1 MLPTAEENGQW
12 AGLDLPLPEGFGM
25 PLSLSELEPGL
36 RIALALLLGAI
47 VGFERERAARPA
59 GLRTHM
65 MVAAGAAI
73 FTVAGVYGFPG
84 SDSSRIAAQVV
95 TGIGF
100 LGAGTILR
108 TESGVRGL
116 TTAAGIWFVAAVGV
130 MAGAGLYLL
139 SLLST
144 LVVVGLM
151 TLLRGPEKA
160 IEQRYARRASEE
172 QADEQD

>member
-1 MLPTAEENGQW
+1 MSL
-12 AGLDLPLPEGFGM
+12 GLQ
-25 PLSLSELEPGL
+25 ELDAAT

-47 VGFERERAARPA
+47 VGIEREWAARPA

-73 FTVAGVYGFPG
+73 FTVAGIYGFPG
-84 SDSSRIAAQVV
+84 SDPSRIAAQVV

-116 TTAAGIWFVAAVGV
+116 TTAAGIWFVAAIGVLAGSGLYFLAFFSAVVVVGV
-130 MAGAGLYLL
+130 MA
-139 SLLST
+139 
-144 LVVVGLM
+144 
-151 TLLRGPEKA
+151 LLRGPEKA
-160 IEQRYARRASEE
+160 IEQRFARREGEAPSEE
-172 QADEQD
+172 QD

>member
-1 MLPTAEENGQW
+1 
-12 AGLDLPLPEGFGM
+12 M
-25 PLSLSELEPGL
+25 PLGVQELEPGL
-36 RIALALLLGAI
+36 RIVLALLLGAV
-47 VGFERERAARPA
+47 VGFEREWAARPA

-73 FTVAGVYGFPG
+73 FTVAVIYGFPG
-84 SDSSRIAAQVV
+84 SDTSRIAAQVV

-130 MAGAGLYLL
+130 LAGAGLYVL
-139 SLLST
+139 SVLAT
-144 LVVVGLM
+144 VVVVAVM
-151 TLLRGPEKA
+151 ALLRRPEKA
-160 IEQRYARRASEE
+160 IEQRFSKREREGPPEE
-172 QADEQD
+172 QD